1 MEEALIARLRASTA
15 IAEIA
20 GTFKSR
26 PAIDLHERKS
36 NEKTAFPAVVVTIN
50 SPGKTYSQAGPDPV
64 QQRLVRFESFGLS
77 VGSAIL
83 LDRAV
88 IAELEQAKLVQGVQ
102 FSRAQLRF
110 QRDFDPEDLGN
121 LRIFRRLSDLVI
133 PTNR

>member
-15 IAEIA
+15 IAAVA
-20 GTFKSR
+20 GKIGTR
-26 PAIDLHERKS
+26 PAIDLHERQS

-50 SPGKTYSQAGPDPV
+50 SPGKTYSQAGPDPI
-64 QQRLVRFESFGLS
+64 QMRLVRFESFGLS
-77 VGSAIL
+77 PGATIL

-88 IAELEQAKLVQGVQ
+88 IAELEQSKLVQGVQ

-110 QRDFDPEDLGN
+110 QRDFDPEDISN

-133 PTNR
+133 PSNR